1 MTQQSGRIWV
11 MGGRPLNGTA
21 AIPAAKNSVLPLLAA
36 ALLCRGPVRLRAVP
50 RLSDVECSLG
60 LLRGAGCAAHWQGAD
75 IVVAGMPSN
84 STLPGETAAQM
95 RASILFCAPLLARLG
110 RAETSL
116 PGGCNIG
123 ARPIDLHLEG
133 LARMG
138 AKELDAGAGKLVLA
152 APGGLHGTDFTLR
165 FPSVGATETLL
176 LAEGRRG
183 LSGCDFS
190 PLPDRI
196 FASTLACAAAAA
208 GGRVELTGCPPALYA
223 PVLEIL
229 EQMGCAVERGADRAE
244 VARFG
249 RLYGAGRVFTGV
261 YPGLATDAAP
271 LLAAA
276 MLCAEGESSIEDV
289 VFERRFGCAEGFERL
304 GGRVNRSGRVLS
316 VGPLPESGLH
326 GATLTAPDLRGGAA
340 LVVAALSARG
350 KSLVEETC
358 HIDRGYAGLCEVL
371 ASLGGRIG
379 REMPALDA
387 AVKKIPSKKQIYLAF
402 GAKR

>member
-1 MTQQSGRIWV
+1 
-11 MGGRPLNGTA
+11 
-21 AIPAAKNSVLPLLAA
+21 
-36 ALLCRGPVRLRAVP
+36 
-50 RLSDVECSLG
+50 
-60 LLRGAGCAAHWQGAD
+60 
-75 IVVAGMPSN
+75 
-84 STLPGETAAQM
+84 M

-138 AKELDAGAGKLVLA
+138 AKELDAGRESWCWPRRGDSTGQTSPSASPAWGDGDIAAGRCLRPSTTVLRGA
-152 APGGLHGTDFTLR
+152 AREPEISDLADFLNRCGGHIEGAGTSTIHI
-165 FPSVGATETLL
+165 
-176 LAEGRRG
+176 EGRRA

-196 FASTLACAAAAA
+196 FASTLACAAAGCRRA
-208 GGRVELTGCPPALYA
+208 GGTHRMPPALYA

-229 EQMGCAVERGADRAE
+229 EQMGCTVERGADRAE

-276 MLCAEGESSIEDV
+276 MLCAEGRAASRTSSSN
-289 VFERRFGCAEGFERL
+289 
-304 GGRVNRSGRVLS
+304 GGSVAPKASSGW
-316 VGPLPESGLH
+316 
-326 GATLTAPDLRGGAA
+326 AGG
-340 LVVAALSARG
+340 
-350 KSLVEETC
+350 
-358 HIDRGYAGLCEVL
+358 
-371 ASLGGRIG
+371 
-379 REMPALDA
+379 
-387 AVKKIPSKKQIYLAF
+387 
-402 GAKR
+402 

>member
-1 MTQQSGRIWV
+1 MTIH
-11 MGGRPLNGTA
+11 
-21 AIPAAKNSVLPLLAA
+21 I
-36 ALLCRGPVRLRAVP
+36 
-50 RLSDVECSLG
+50 
-60 LLRGAGCAAHWQGAD
+60 
-75 IVVAGMPSN
+75 
-84 STLPGETAAQM
+84 
-95 RASILFCAPLLARLG
+95 
-110 RAETSL
+110 
-116 PGGCNIG
+116 
-123 ARPIDLHLEG
+123 
-133 LARMG
+133 
-138 AKELDAGAGKLVLA
+138 
-152 APGGLHGTDFTLR
+152 
-165 FPSVGATETLL
+165 
-176 LAEGRRG
+176 EGRRA

-229 EQMGCAVERGADRAE
+229 EQMGCTVERGADRAE

-249 RLYGAGRVFTGV
+249 RLYGVGRVFTGV

-350 KSLVEETC
+350 KSLVEETR

-379 REMPALDA
+379 REMPPLDT

>member
-1 MTQQSGRIWV
+1 
-11 MGGRPLNGTA
+11 
-21 AIPAAKNSVLPLLAA
+21 
-36 ALLCRGPVRLRAVP
+36 
-50 RLSDVECSLG
+50 
-60 LLRGAGCAAHWQGAD
+60 
-75 IVVAGMPSN
+75 
-84 STLPGETAAQM
+84 M
-95 RASILFCAPLLARLG
+95 RASILFCAPLLAKLG

-123 ARPIDLHLEG
+123 ARPIDLHLAG
-133 LARMG
+133 LRQMG
-138 AKELDAGAGKLVLA
+138 AVEWEAGPGRLVLT
-152 APGGLHGTDFTLR
+152 APSGLHGAEITLR
-165 FPSVGATETLL
+165 FPSVGATETLV
-176 LAEGRRG
+176 LAAACARGTTVLRGAAREPEIADLAAFLNRCGAHIQGAGSSTLCIEGRRN
-183 LSGCDFS
+183 LSGCVFS

-196 FASTLACAAAAA
+196 FASTLACAVAAA
-208 GGRVELTGCPPALYA
+208 GGRAELSGCPASLYA

-229 EQMGCAVERGADRAE
+229 EQMGCQVEKGGDSVRLS
-244 VARFG
+244 RFG

-261 YPGLATDAAP
+261 YPALATDAAP

-316 VGPLPESGLH
+316 VGPLPESGLR
-326 GATLTAPDLRGGAA
+326 GTTLTAPDLRGGAA

-350 KSLVEETC
+350 KSFVEETR

-379 REMPALDA
+379 REMLPLDA

-402 GAKR
+402 RAKR

>member
-36 ALLCRGPVRLRAVP
+36 ALLCRGTVRLRAVP

-60 LLRGAGCAAHWQGAD
+60 LLRGAGCAAYWQGAD

-152 APGGLHGTDFTLR
+152 APGGLHGADITLR

-176 LAEGRRG
+176 LAAVCARGTTVLRGAAREPEISDLAEFLNRCGGRIEGAGTSTLRIEGRRG

-208 GGRVELTGCPPALYA
+208 GGRVELAGCPPALYA

-229 EQMGCAVERGADRAE
+229 EQMGCA
-244 VARFG
+244 
-249 RLYGAGRVFTGV
+249 
-261 YPGLATDAAP
+261 
-271 LLAAA
+271 
-276 MLCAEGESSIEDV
+276 EGESSIEDV
-289 VFERRFGCAEGFERL
+289 IFERRFGCAEGFERL
-304 GGRVNRSGRVLS
+304 GGRVKRSGRVLS

-340 LVVAALSARG
+340 LVVAALSAQG
-350 KSLVEETC
+350 KSFVEETR
-358 HIDRGYAGLCEVL
+358 HIDRGYAGLWEVL

-379 REMPALDA
+379 REMPPPDA
-387 AVKKIPSKKQIYLAF
+387 PVKKIPSKKQIYLAF

>member
-1 MTQQSGRIWV
+1 
-11 MGGRPLNGTA
+11 MGGRPLNGMAT
-21 AIPAAKNSVLPLLAA
+21 IPAAKNSVLPILAA

-176 LAEGRRG
+176 LAAACARGTTVLRGAAREPEISDLADFLNRCGGHIEGAGTSTIHIEGRRA

-229 EQMGCAVERGADRAE
+229 EQMGCTVERGADRAE

-249 RLYGAGRVFTGV
+249 RLYGVGRGVPGSRHRRCAPAGRCH
-261 YPGLATDAAP
+261 A
-271 LLAAA
+271 
-276 MLCAEGESSIEDV
+276 LC
-289 VFERRFGCAEGFERL
+289 
-304 GGRVNRSGRVLS
+304 
-316 VGPLPESGLH
+316 
-326 GATLTAPDLRGGAA
+326 RGGEQH
-340 LVVAALSARG
+340 RG
-350 KSLVEETC
+350 RHL
-358 HIDRGYAGLCEVL
+358 R
-371 ASLGGRIG
+371 
-379 REMPALDA
+379 A
-387 AVKKIPSKKQIYLAF
+387 AVRL
-402 GAKR
+402 R

>member
-1 MTQQSGRIWV
+1 M
-11 MGGRPLNGTA
+11 
-21 AIPAAKNSVLPLLAA
+21 LLAA
-36 ALLCRGPVRLRAVP
+36 VCARGTTV
-50 RLSDVECSLG
+50 
-60 LLRGAGCAAHWQGAD
+60 LRGAAREPEISDLAEFLNRCGGRIEGA
-75 IVVAGMPSN
+75 GT
-84 STLPGETAAQM
+84 STL
-95 RASILFCAPLLARLG
+95 RI
-110 RAETSL
+110 
-116 PGGCNIG
+116 
-123 ARPIDLHLEG
+123 
-133 LARMG
+133 
-138 AKELDAGAGKLVLA
+138 
-152 APGGLHGTDFTLR
+152 
-165 FPSVGATETLL
+165 
-176 LAEGRRG
+176 EGRRG

-229 EQMGCAVERGADRAE
+229 EQMGCTVERGADRAE

-289 VFERRFGCAEGFERL
+289 IFERRFGCAESFERL

-350 KSLVEETC
+350 KSLVEETR

>member
-1 MTQQSGRIWV
+1 
-11 MGGRPLNGTA
+11 
-21 AIPAAKNSVLPLLAA
+21 
-36 ALLCRGPVRLRAVP
+36 
-50 RLSDVECSLG
+50 
-60 LLRGAGCAAHWQGAD
+60 
-75 IVVAGMPSN
+75 
-84 STLPGETAAQM
+84 M

-176 LAEGRRG
+176 LAAVCARGTTVLRGAAREPEISDLADFLNRCGGRIEGAGTSTIHIEGRRA

-229 EQMGCAVERGADRAE
+229 EQMGCTVERGADRAE

-249 RLYGAGRVFTGV
+249 RLYGVGRVFTGV

-289 VFERRFGCAEGFERL
+289 IFERRFGCAEGFERL

-350 KSLVEETC
+350 KSLVEETR

>member
-1 MTQQSGRIWV
+1 
-11 MGGRPLNGTA
+11 
-21 AIPAAKNSVLPLLAA
+21 
-36 ALLCRGPVRLRAVP
+36 
-50 RLSDVECSLG
+50 
-60 LLRGAGCAAHWQGAD
+60 
-75 IVVAGMPSN
+75 
-84 STLPGETAAQM
+84 
-95 RASILFCAPLLARLG
+95 
-110 RAETSL
+110 
-116 PGGCNIG
+116 
-123 ARPIDLHLEG
+123 
-133 LARMG
+133 MG

-152 APGGLHGTDFTLR
+152 APGGLHGADITLR

-176 LAEGRRG
+176 LAAVCARGTTVLRGAAREPEISDLAEFLNRCGGRIEGAGTSTLRIEGRRG

-229 EQMGCAVERGADRAE
+229 EQMGCTVERGADRAE

-289 VFERRFGCAEGFERL
+289 IFERRFGCAEGFERL
-304 GGRVNRSGRVLS
+304 GGRVKRSGRVLS

-340 LVVAALSARG
+340 LVVAALSAQG
-350 KSLVEETC
+350 KSLVEETR
-358 HIDRGYAGLCEVL
+358 HIDRGYAGLWEVL

-379 REMPALDA
+379 REMPPLDA
-387 AVKKIPSKKQIYLAF
+387 AVKKIPSKKQICLAF